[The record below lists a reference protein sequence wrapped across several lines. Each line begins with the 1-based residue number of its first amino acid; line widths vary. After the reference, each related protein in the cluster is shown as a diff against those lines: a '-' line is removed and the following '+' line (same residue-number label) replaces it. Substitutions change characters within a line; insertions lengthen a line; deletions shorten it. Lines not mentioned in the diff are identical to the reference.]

1 MKHARGAAA
10 GDEVDFALVE
20 NSEAGI
26 ARGESA
32 FAGKRCGHR
41 VARQFFPVLAIGG
54 ADEHE
59 FPVNGIAEREALR
72 FGDAGERVEKKLL
85 ARAGKFEL
93 PGFAA
98 VVSLV
103 DARHVSRA
111 AGHHV
116 GQLFIE
122 GLDSA
127 QVERMRL
134 HGVDEPARVVFAAV
148 RRSQRAAIRPRSPDH
163 RRRMALRI
171 ARVSGGDGAQIRIP
185 AAGLDG
191 PELSR
196 GGRNKKNHKQKGSHG
211 GAFYQ
216 QFRLPVKGGN

>member
-32 FAGKRCGHR
+32 FAGKCRGHR

-59 FPVNGIAEREALR
+59 FPVDGIAEREALR
-72 FGDAGERVEKKLL
+72 LGDAGERVEKKLL
-85 ARAGKFEL
+85 PRAGKLKL
-93 PGFAA
+93 PGFAP
-98 VVSLV
+98 VVRLI
-103 DARHVSRA
+103 DARHFSRA

-134 HGVDEPARVVFAAV
+134 GRIHEAAHVVFAAV
-148 RRSQRAAIRPRSPDH
+148 SGSKRAAIRARGPDH
-163 RRRMALRI
+163 RCRMALRI
-171 ARVSGGDGAQIRIP
+171 AR
-185 AAGLDG
+185 
-191 PELSR
+191 
-196 GGRNKKNHKQKGSHG
+196 
-211 GAFYQ
+211 
-216 QFRLPVKGGN
+216 